1 MQPRLDEVQHTIN
14 ILQREAIKLKA
25 INAVHVQ
32 SNLVSNIQHIQREDA
47 RTRADKAVDIKA
59 KVRDAKQFLKK

>member
-32 SNLVSNIQHIQREDA
+32 NNLVSNIQHIQREDA